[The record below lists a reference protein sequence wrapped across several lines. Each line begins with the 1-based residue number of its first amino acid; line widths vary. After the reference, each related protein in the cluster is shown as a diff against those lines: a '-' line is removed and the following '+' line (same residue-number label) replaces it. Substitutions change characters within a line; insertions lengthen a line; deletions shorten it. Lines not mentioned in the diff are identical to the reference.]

1 VSGDS
6 VVVKGRRR
14 LLAGISS
21 IFDEL
26 RGSFVQAVVACRAES
41 SVKAVHAVR
50 TGTRRME
57 ALLQKVAEDHPQA
70 KGLRR
75 ALKGAFKQLG
85 RVRKAAGAVRDLDV
99 QMDLAQ
105 EVADAMRFRKRA
117 AAREEITGEY
127 ERLVRYLRQRRKRR
141 GEDLDAEL
149 ERSELE
155 VERLL
160 ERIAGEIEVLTSQ
173 GASLL
178 ETARGWTRETA
189 AKMGELDEGNLH
201 EYRKRTKAARYVAEE
216 QEGSA
221 VARRFAAELRR
232 VQDVIGAWHD
242 WALLSELARKVLGG
256 DAALTAALVVRRG
269 RSLAVALRVRGR

>member
-1 VSGDS
+1 VSAGS
-6 VVVKGRRR
+6 VFVKGAEKI
-14 LLAGISS
+14 LAAISS

-26 RGSFVQAVVACRAES
+26 RGSFVQAVVACRAEP

-50 TGTRRME
+50 TGTRRLE
-57 ALLQKVAEDHPQA
+57 ALLQKVAEDHAQA
-70 KGLRR
+70 EGLHS
-75 ALKGAFKQLG
+75 ALKGAFKRLD

-99 QMDLAQ
+99 QMDLAE
-105 EVADAMRFRKRA
+105 EVADAMRYRKRG
-117 AAREEITGEY
+117 AARDAITDEY

-141 GEDLDAEL
+141 GKDLDAEL
-149 ERSELE
+149 EKSELE

-189 AKMGELDEGNLH
+189 ARMGELNEANLH

-256 DAALTAALVVRRG
+256 GAAMTAALVVRRES
-269 RSLAVALRVRGR
+269 SLKVALRVQGR